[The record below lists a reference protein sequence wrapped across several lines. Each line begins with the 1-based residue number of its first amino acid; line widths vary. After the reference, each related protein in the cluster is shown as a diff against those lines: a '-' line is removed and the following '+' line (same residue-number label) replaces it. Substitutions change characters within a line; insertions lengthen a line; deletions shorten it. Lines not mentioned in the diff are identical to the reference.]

1 MRAVDKSDWHRGF
14 EFTNYA
20 TWWVRQGITRAIGD
34 QARTIRIP
42 VHMTEAAAKIVRVSR
57 NLAQQPG
64 REPAPEDL
72 ASRIGMPL
80 DKMQAV
86 QRLVRDPISLDTPI
100 GEEEDARLGALIE
113 DRNARVP
120 FDPAASADLRAAMAQ
135 VLSSHPSREERI
147 LRMRFGIGTDCGH
160 TLEEVGPAFNVT
172 RERIRQLEAK
182 TLRKL
187 KQAADQRALQSF
199 LDGE

>member
-1 MRAVDKSDWHRGF
+1 PRETANHARRKPRITCESVTMAV
-14 EFTNYA
+14 
-20 TWWVRQGITRAIGD
+20 GI
-34 QARTIRIP
+34 
-42 VHMTEAAAKIVRVSR
+42 SR
-57 NLAQQPG
+57 NFAQQPG
-64 REPAPEDL
+64 REPTPGDL

-147 LRMRFGIGTDCGH
+147 LRMRFGIGTDRGH

-187 KQAADQRALQSF
+187 KKAADQRALRSF